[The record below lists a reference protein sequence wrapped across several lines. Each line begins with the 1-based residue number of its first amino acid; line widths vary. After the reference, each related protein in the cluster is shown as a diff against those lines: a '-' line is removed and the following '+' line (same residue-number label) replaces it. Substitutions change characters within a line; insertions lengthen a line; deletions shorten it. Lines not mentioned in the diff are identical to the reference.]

1 MKLTD
6 KQSEKIKEIAKNYD
20 LKLVLLF
27 GSQVSQTFLNKE
39 SDFDVA
45 YLAGK
50 KIDFQAEY
58 HLNYE
63 LTKVFKSDRVDTV
76 NLEKSPPLL
85 TQQIFQN
92 HQILFCADR
101 KIYHLYKIYGFKRFI
116 EAAPLFRLR
125 DELIKNYFF
134 KENFCD

>member
-6 KQSEKIKEIAKNYD
+6 KQIEKIKNIAENYS

-27 GSQVSQTFLNKE
+27 GSQVSQSWLNKE

-45 YLAGK
+45 YLPEK
-50 KIDFQAEY
+50 KIDFQGEY

-63 LTKVFKSDRVDTV
+63 FTEVFKSDRVDTV
-76 NLEKSPPLL
+76 DLGKSPPLL

-101 KIYHLYKIYGFKRFI
+101 KVYNLYKIYAFRRFV

-125 DELIKNYFF
+125 DELIKNYFAA
-134 KENFCD
+134 N